1 MTTATMPPSRANRN
15 SVQHAVGEMRDAV
28 RRSLDPLL
36 PTVARD
42 AVQAIEADADVPVM
56 LKKSVRRLLVDQ
68 RDFCQTFFGALDKE
82 IGRAVDDLTAGE
94 HKVQVHGAHTGG
106 IDSLSLVDFDQME
119 ETMLLDRMASRIRNA
134 ADSSFT
140 PLNQRVAT
148 IIGMPGL
155 TDRDNPLYPLRFC
168 RALGA
173 AIDKF
178 GFVGEERQTV
188 MKAFD
193 ASLLTPLVG
202 VYKQLNSDLERKGV
216 HEAATAAG
224 FKNTVASFRNTTISS
239 GRETQGAAPTGG
251 HRGNGGATVVGALS
265 AHEFVRRTR
274 GRASG
279 TRRHAGDAFRTGCRD
294 FRAHRN
300 CGWRPALR
308 PHRSPGC
315 AGDSGAVRVDRAGTA
330 RVDQRSA
337 AAQCVGDD
345 GRAEQ
350 LRRGDDQRTR

>member
-178 GFVGEERQTV
+178 GFVGDERQTV

-193 ASLLTPLVG
+193 ASLLTPLIG

-224 FKNTVASFRNTTISS
+224 FKNTVAGFRNTMVGG
-239 GRETQGAAPTGG
+239 GRETQGPPIGAVTGATAEQLLSALYQRMNLSGG
-251 HRGNGGATVVGALS
+251 HAGA
-265 AHEFVRRTR
+265 
-274 GRASG
+274 ASG
-279 TRRHAGDAFRTGCRD
+279 TAGDAGDAFRTECSD
-294 FRAHRN
+294 VRAHRN

-315 AGDSGAVRVDRAGTA
+315 AGDSGAVRVDRTGAA

-337 AAQCVGDD
+337 AAQCAGHD
-345 GRAEQ
+345 GRQE
-350 LRRGDDQRTR
+350 RRGRGSDQRTR